1 MGARLEMDAVF
12 GNTGQAV
19 HVAFLVMG
27 QEATQDAPLRKA
39 LIRVLESIQLDGKQ
53 RDWLA
58 QLRGASSDS
67 INFGGLTSN
76 EVRAQCAMIT
86 QAVKHLPPP
95 EMWALQ
101 ARFGHTEYEDLDTE
115 QLPGQ
120 EPRRRFAFS
129 AERIGAIKGLSDWL
143 LPSFPQLSGFALDC
157 MLGRLYAN
165 HKKMGISYRDLA
177 DSFGGSA
184 MKYQRATTKLKQ
196 KLQELERQAIARLE
210 ERFVA
215 DGVAL
220 PTETV

>member
-12 GNTGQAV
+12 GSTGQAV

-39 LIRVLESIQLDGKQ
+39 LIRALESIALDGTQ
-53 RDWLA
+53 RSWLE
-58 QLRGASSDS
+58 QLRGTPSDS
-67 INFGGLTSN
+67 INFGGLTST

-86 QAVKHLPPP
+86 QAVKQLPKP

-101 ARFGHTEYEDLDTE
+101 AKFGHTEFEDAAGE

-120 EPRRRFAFS
+120 EPRRRYAFS
-129 AERIGAIKGLSDWL
+129 AERIGAILGLSAWL
-143 LPSFPQLSGFALDC
+143 QPDFPQIPGLALDC
-157 MLGRLYAN
+157 MLGRAYAN
-165 HKKMGISYRDLA
+165 HAKMNISLRDLA
-177 DSFGGSA
+177 ESFGGSA
-184 MKYQRATTKLKQ
+184 MKYQRAATRLKE
-196 KLQELERQAIARLE
+196 KLQELEHMALARLE

-220 PTETV
+220 PTDER